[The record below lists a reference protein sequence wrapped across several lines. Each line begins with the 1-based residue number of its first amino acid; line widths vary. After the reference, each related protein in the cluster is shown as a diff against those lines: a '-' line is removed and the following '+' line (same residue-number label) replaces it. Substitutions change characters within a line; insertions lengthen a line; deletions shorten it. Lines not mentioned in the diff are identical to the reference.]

1 MIRPKNETED
11 LLLSITKNC
20 ETLIEQTHRK
30 AEETL
35 EFKMIKPRETFH
47 FKPPIQVK
55 GDWMIGLVDLEVYNS
70 IFNITEENNKFQLY
84 KFPDEKAG
92 SVTYEKVRDK
102 IEKDLCIEDITAED
116 LQDDI
121 IGPII
126 IEEYNEQVTKRMKDE
141 QYMNILAIYISSV
154 FQDFESFLRTQID
167 LVEDDVKLV
176 SDEYNSSFITYEL
189 NPGNYNYSDLSEAL
203 FYTLQSEY
211 PSSDSEI
218 LIRLDEITRK
228 TKLVV
233 NSGIIAIRFDEKS
246 FFSTILG
253 FTPGWDYKHYNQYFS
268 QKIVNLS
275 STNKIHLKCDAIDGS
290 IQDGVRQPIL
300 FSLVL
305 DKPAG
310 YKIFSEPET
319 IHYKKI
325 NKSVLNTITFYLEGD
340 NNEEVDFNGETLTFI
355 LQMVKIWTNMFTYN
369 YLYNKWPSINLKMI
383 VIVSEEDIDQP
394 QKTFMVV

>member
-1 MIRPKNETED
+1 MNLNMIRPKNETED
-11 LLLSITKNC
+11 LLLSITENC
-20 ETLIEQTHRK
+20 ETLIEQTHTK
-30 AEETL
+30 PEETL
-35 EFKMIKPRETFH
+35 EFKMIKPRQTFH

-55 GDWMIGLVDLEVYNS
+55 GDWMIGLTDLEVYNS

-92 SVTYEKVRDK
+92 GVTYEKVRDE
-102 IEKDLCIEDITAED
+102 IEKDLDIEDITAID

-121 IGPII
+121 IAPII

-141 QYMNILAIYISSV
+141 QYMNILAIYTRSV

-176 SDEYNSSFITYEL
+176 FDEHNSNFVTYKLE
-189 NPGNYNYSDLSEAL
+189 PGIYSYRDISEAL
-203 FYTLQSEY
+203 FYILQSEY
-211 PSSDSEI
+211 TSSDSEI
-218 LIRLDEITRK
+218 LIRLDNITRK

-246 FFSTILG
+246 FFSSILG
-253 FTPGWDYKHYNQYFS
+253 FTPGWDYKHYNQYLS

-275 STNKIHLKCDAIDGS
+275 STNKIHLKCDVIDGS
-290 IQDGVRQPIL
+290 VVNGIRQSIL
-300 FSLVL
+300 YSFVL

-310 YKIFSEPET
+310 YKVFCEPET

-325 NKSVLNTITFYLEGD
+325 NKSVLNTITFS
-340 NNEEVDFNGETLTFI
+340 FRR
-355 LQMVKIWTNMFTYN
+355 
-369 YLYNKWPSINLKMI
+369 
-383 VIVSEEDIDQP
+383 
-394 QKTFMVV
+394 